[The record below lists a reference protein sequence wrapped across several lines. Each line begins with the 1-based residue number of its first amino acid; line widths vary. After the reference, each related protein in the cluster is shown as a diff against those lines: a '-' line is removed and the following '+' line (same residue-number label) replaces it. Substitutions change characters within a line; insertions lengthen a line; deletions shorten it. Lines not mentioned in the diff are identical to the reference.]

1 MTTSD
6 GSEAANATPRAR
18 PLDLGDQG
26 ESPPKSGLGPLARWT
41 RPETRMRRVLL
52 AAAVYVVCT
61 GVFAAVAGPERLFR
75 HTPFNHYALLA
86 NAWLHGHQDLPGGPP
101 AYTQNNDF
109 AEYGGKTYISFPPFP
124 AFLMLPFVKLAGSA
138 EDFRDGQFVIW
149 LAGLAPAI
157 LFLALEKLRRTA
169 RSPRTEIENV
179 ILSLLF
185 AFGTVYFF
193 TAVEG
198 TVWFAA
204 LVVGAA
210 LQALYVLFALDAER
224 PLLAGAMLGCA
235 YLTRA
240 TPLMAAPL
248 FALEAL
254 RVSVR
259 GSLPTDG
266 SWLERCK
273 STFSRLDIR
282 TLARRYFL
290 FAIPVLVAFGIVAWL
305 NGARYGRP
313 TPIYFDHELLTVAW
327 RARMAKWGGTLSYHF
342 LAKNLGIALTSLPWL
357 PAKSDAAQ
365 FGAPF
370 KINEHGLALWF
381 TTPLYFWLLWPK
393 RFTGEAD
400 RKWLYAVVALS
411 AAVPAAMDLLYQ
423 NSGWRQFGY
432 RFSNDYA
439 ILLFVLLALGA
450 RPMRG
455 LFSAAA
461 LWGVA
466 WNLFGAATFDK
477 PAFDRFYF
485 RDGSQTIVY
494 QPD

>member
-273 STFSRLDIR
+273 STF
-282 TLARRYFL
+282 
-290 FAIPVLVAFGIVAWL
+290 
-305 NGARYGRP
+305 
-313 TPIYFDHELLTVAW
+313 
-327 RARMAKWGGTLSYHF
+327 
-342 LAKNLGIALTSLPWL
+342 
-357 PAKSDAAQ
+357 
-365 FGAPF
+365 
-370 KINEHGLALWF
+370 
-381 TTPLYFWLLWPK
+381 
-393 RFTGEAD
+393 
-400 RKWLYAVVALS
+400 
-411 AAVPAAMDLLYQ
+411 
-423 NSGWRQFGY
+423 
-432 RFSNDYA
+432 
-439 ILLFVLLALGA
+439 
-450 RPMRG
+450 
-455 LFSAAA
+455 
-461 LWGVA
+461 
-466 WNLFGAATFDK
+466 
-477 PAFDRFYF
+477 
-485 RDGSQTIVY
+485 
-494 QPD
+494 